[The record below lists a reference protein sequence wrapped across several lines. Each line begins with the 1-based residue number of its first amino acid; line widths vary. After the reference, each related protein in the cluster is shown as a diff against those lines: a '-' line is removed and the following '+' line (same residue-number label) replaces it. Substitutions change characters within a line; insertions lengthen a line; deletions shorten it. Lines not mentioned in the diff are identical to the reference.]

1 MLRALLN
8 RKKTRKLSE
17 VSDVRLAEEHDFIEK
32 SKAHLEGLE
41 EIREVK
47 LRSYKWR
54 KKIAVPTAVVITPFL
69 GYVDYMLLFL
79 QRGDDSAAGVTV
91 FVLGALYA
99 WVTHPRRQYA
109 KAYKLKILPDFAKLF
124 GDFTYDLK
132 GKVATYKMEPSKIL
146 PNHDRCDSEDYF
158 SGTYKG
164 VDIEFSEVDFKQRR
178 RSKNRTYYVSV
189 FKGLVILL
197 DMNTKRFYGHT
208 MLDKNK
214 GKIGEWFKQKS
225 SKLKRA
231 NLVDPAFEKMFDVYT
246 NDQVEARYLIDPVMI
261 ERLKGLQMEYG
272 GEGMTAAFYDSKML
286 ILIESKHNY
295 FEPAELEIPATDPRS
310 ILSMKKEIGEI
321 LSLIDR
327 LDLYDPAKV
336 RESVRLDESV

>member
-1 MLRALLN
+1 MLRAFLN

-17 VSDVRLAEEHDFIEK
+17 VSDVRLAEEKDFIER

-41 EIREVK
+41 DIRKVK
-47 LRSYKWR
+47 LKSYNWR
-54 KKIAVPTAVVITPFL
+54 KRIAVPVTVVLTPLL

-79 QRGDDSAAGVTV
+79 SSGDDSAGGITLV
-91 FVLGALYA
+91 FLGMIYA
-99 WVTHPRRQYA
+99 WVTNPRRQYA
-109 KAYKLKILPDFAKLF
+109 KAYKQQILPDLAKLF
-124 GDFTYDLK
+124 GDFGYDLN
-132 GKVATYKMEPSKIL
+132 GSVDRYKMQPSKIV
-146 PNHDRCDSEDYF
+146 PNHDRCESEDYF
-158 SGTYKG
+158 YGTYKG
-164 VDIEFSEVDFKQRR
+164 VDIEFSEVDFQERR

-197 DMNTKRFYGHT
+197 DMNNKKFFGHT

-214 GKIGEWFKQKS
+214 GKVGEWFKQKS

-231 NLVDPAFEKMFDVYT
+231 NLVDPEFEELFDVYT

-261 ERLKGLQMEYG
+261 ERLKGLQVEYG
-272 GEGMTAAFYDSKML
+272 GENMTAAFYDSKML
-286 ILIESKHNY
+286 ILIESNHNY

-310 ILSMKKEIGEI
+310 ILSMKNEIGEI

-327 LDLYDPAKV
+327 LSLYDPRKV
-336 RESVRLDESV
+336 HEGSMTDSHI